1 MSNSKVFF
9 PGLNGL
15 RFIAAFAVVVHHLEQ
30 IKLFFGLPSV
40 FYVYPVIKIMGELGV
55 TLFFTLSGFLITY
68 LLLVEKERF
77 KTIAVK
83 DFYVRRVLR
92 IWPLYY
98 AVIIAGLFIL
108 PHIHFF
114 DIPTYTAGYNY
125 KFGIKT
131 TLYFLLLP
139 NVVSNLYAYMPYL
152 AQTWSIGIE
161 EQFYYIWPWIMK
173 FTRRYLFVL
182 FSIIFGLIVITAALS
197 HFANHA
203 DDISQS
209 SNAVKAITLAYK
221 FFRMLRISCMAIGG
235 IAAYLIYTFNMRV
248 LKFVFLRATQLIT
261 YFTLLTLIFSGIEFP
276 MASHEVYSV
285 LFAIVILNVS
295 SNHES
300 YLKLEN
306 KAINYLGKISYSIY
320 MWHGIAIT
328 IGLHIARFFQ
338 PELNTLWANAIYYF
352 ATFAL
357 TLAMAAASY
366 TYFETPFL
374 KFKHLFAKVDSGND
388 VKSKNLRNKKL
399 NVESEILKSNSGSNN
414 EKVFDSR
421 IFS

>member
-15 RFIAAFAVVVHHLEQ
+15 RFIAALAVVIHHLEQ

-40 FYVYPVIKIMGELGV
+40 FYALPVIKIMGELGV

-83 DFYVRRVLR
+83 DFYIRRVLR

-98 AVIIAGLFIL
+98 AVVIAGLYIL

-125 KFGIKT
+125 KFGVKAA
-131 TLYFLLLP
+131 LYFLLLP

-173 FTRRYLFVL
+173 FTKRYLLVL
-182 FSIIFGLIVITAALS
+182 FSIVFGLIVVTSALS
-197 HFANHA
+197 LFANHA

-209 SNAVKAITLAYK
+209 SNAVKAITLTYK

-235 IAAYLIYTFNMRV
+235 LAAYWVYTFNVPV
-248 LKFVFLRATQLIT
+248 LKFVFSRYTQIIN
-261 YFTLLTLIFSGIEFP
+261 YVILLVLIFCGVEFP
-276 MASHEVYSV
+276 LASHEIYSI
-285 LFAIVILNVS
+285 LFAVVILNVS

-300 YLKLEN
+300 FLKLEN
-306 KAINYLGKISYSIY
+306 KAVNYLGKISYSIY
-320 MWHGIAIT
+320 MWHGIAII
-328 IGLHIARFFQ
+328 IGLHIARFFK
-338 PELNTLWANAIYYF
+338 PELNTLTSNAIYYF

-374 KFKHLFAKVDSGND
+374 KYKHLFAKVNSGND
-388 VKSKNLRNKKL
+388 VKGEKRNGKI
-399 NVESEILKSNSGSNN
+399 EKSNSMEFTSSQEND
-414 EKVFDSR
+414 KVFDSR

>member
-40 FYVYPVIKIMGELGV
+40 FYVYPIVKIMGELGV

-83 DFYVRRVLR
+83 DFYIRRVLR

-114 DIPTYTAGYNY
+114 DIPTYTTGYNY
-125 KFGIKT
+125 KFGIKAA
-131 TLYFLLLP
+131 LYFLLLP

-173 FTRRYLFVL
+173 FTKRYLMVL
-182 FSIIFGLIVITAALS
+182 LSIIFGLIIVTSALS

-209 SNAVKAITLAYK
+209 SNSVKAITLAYK

-235 IAAYLIYTFNMRV
+235 LAAYWVYTFNV
-248 LKFVFLRATQLIT
+248 PILKFVFSRATQLVNYAI
-261 YFTLLTLIFSGIEFP
+261 LLTLICFGFEFP
-276 MASHEVYSV
+276 LASHEIYSV
-285 LFAIVILNVS
+285 MFAIVILNVS

-306 KAINYLGKISYSIY
+306 KIANYLGKISYSIY
-320 MWHGIAIT
+320 MWHGIAII
-328 IGLHIARFFQ
+328 IGLHIARLFKPDFNN
-338 PELNTLWANAIYYF
+338 LGANAIYYVS
-352 ATFAL
+352 TFAI

-374 KFKHLFAKVDSGND
+374 KYKHIFAKVDSGND
-388 VKSKNLRNKKL
+388 IKMKSEKGKVKN
-399 NVESEILKSNSGSNN
+399 ESSLPAVSSEES

>member
-15 RFIAAFAVVVHHLEQ
+15 RFIAAFAVVIHHLEQ

-40 FYVYPVIKIMGELGV
+40 FYAFPVIKIMGELGV

-68 LLLVEKERF
+68 LLLVEKEIF

-83 DFYVRRVLR
+83 DFYIRRVLR

-98 AVIIAGLFIL
+98 AVVIAGLFIL

-125 KFGIKT
+125 KFGVKAA
-131 TLYFLLLP
+131 LYFLLLP

-173 FTRRYLFVL
+173 FTKRYLLVL
-182 FSIIFGLIVITAALS
+182 FSIVFGLIIVTSALS
-197 HFANHA
+197 LFANHA

-235 IAAYLIYTFNMRV
+235 LAAYWVYTFNVPV
-248 LKFVFLRATQLIT
+248 LKFVFSRYTQIIN
-261 YFTLLTLIFSGIEFP
+261 YVILLVLIFSGIEFP
-276 MASHEVYSV
+276 LASHEIYSI

-300 YLKLEN
+300 FLKLES
-306 KAINYLGKISYSIY
+306 KAVNYLGKISYSIY
-320 MWHGIAIT
+320 MWHGIAII
-328 IGLHIARFFQ
+328 IGLYIARFFK
-338 PELNTLWANAIYYF
+338 PELNTLASNAIYYF
-352 ATFAL
+352 ATFAF

-374 KFKHLFAKVDSGND
+374 KYKHLFAKVNSGND
-388 VKSKNLRNKKL
+388 VKIKKA
-399 NVESEILKSNSGSNN
+399 NGKIEKSNLPNSISSEEDN
-414 EKVFDSR
+414 KVFDSR